1 MNPLVVIPARGGSK
15 GIPGKNIKLL
25 AGKPLIYYTVQ
36 AAREIFDD
44 AQIIISTDDID
55 VKTCVESLGLKVPF
69 LRPPEL
75 STDSAGMHE
84 VLLHAIGFVESLG
97 SYPETLILLQPTSPF
112 RTSRH
117 IREAMHLYDADTQ
130 MVVSVKESR
139 ANPYFNLYEENT
151 KGWLEKSKKGLF
163 PTRQLSPRVWE
174 FNGGVYIIRI
184 KALKE
189 KYIGDF
195 TEVRKYVMD
204 EFSSHDIDST
214 LDWELA
220 EILAVKLL

>member
-1 MNPLVVIPARGGSK
+1 MNIRVGFGFDVHPLGENRELWLGG
-15 GIPGKNIKLL
+15 IKLEFEK
-25 AGKPLIYYTVQ
+25 GCVGHS
-36 AAREIFDD
+36 D
-44 AQIIISTDDID
+44 AD
-55 VKTCVESLGLKVPF
+55 
-69 LRPPEL
+69 
-75 STDSAGMHE
+75 

-97 SYPETLILLQPTSPF
+97 SYPDTIILLQPTSPF

-130 MVVSVKESR
+130 MVVSVKESG
-139 ANPYFNLYEENT
+139 ANPYFNLCEENSR
-151 KGWLEKSKKGLF
+151 GWLEKSKKGLF
-163 PTRQLSPRVWE
+163 PTRQLCPRVWE